1 MILVS
6 LKLWQFRNYIDREFE
21 FSDGVNV
28 IYGYNGQGKTNLL
41 EAISYSCV
49 TKSFRTNS
57 DAEAI
62 PFHSNFFK
70 ITAHFVFDQGI
81 QKEIVVEVVQGE
93 GKRIFLDNSR
103 IQSAADVVGVFP
115 VVILTPEHEAITY
128 GGPSERRRFLDFIL
142 SQTDRLYLNLIQ
154 KYRRVLRQ
162 RNKILA
168 DAQERRYGF
177 RERIAPWNREL
188 FELGKQIT
196 EKRKNFLE
204 TFQQELRPVFQ
215 QLTLNQEDITISYT
229 PSFKS
234 KFQDWDAFE
243 SELEK
248 IQNLEILRGSTLLGP
263 HRDEINF
270 LDNNWD
276 LRKFGSRGQHR
287 TAVIALKIAEY
298 FYVYK
303 IRRERPIFLLDD
315 VYTEIDKVREKNLT
329 DYFEELGQIFLTT
342 SDVDLK
348 IDSGLEKKRKISYY
362 SIDNTQGLPRT
373 EKELEK

>member
-6 LKLWQFRNYIDREFE
+6 LKLWQFRNYVDREFE
-21 FSDGVNV
+21 FSEDVNV

-41 EAISYSCV
+41 EAISYLCV

-70 ITAHFVFDQGI
+70 ISGRFHFDQGI
-81 QKEIVVEVVQGE
+81 RKEVVVRFVQGE
-93 GKRIFLDNSR
+93 GKRIFLDGSR
-103 IQSAADVVGVFP
+103 VTSAADLVGIFP

-128 GGPSERRRFLDFIL
+128 GGPAERRRFLDFIL
-142 SQTDRLYLNLIQ
+142 SQTDKFYLNAVQ

-168 DAQERRYGF
+168 EAQERRFGF
-177 RERIAPWNREL
+177 QERIAPWNREL
-188 FELGKQIT
+188 FELGNQIT
-196 EKRKNFLE
+196 EKRQKFLAE
-204 TFQQELRPVFQ
+204 FQRVFRPIFQEL
-215 QLTLNQEDITISYT
+215 TLKQEDITITYA
-229 PSFKS
+229 PSFAP
-234 KFQDWDAFE
+234 KFREWGRFE

-248 IQNLEILRGSTLLGP
+248 IQNIEILRGTTLLGP
-263 HRDEINF
+263 HRDEITF
-270 LDNNWD
+270 LNNGWD

-287 TAVIALKIAEY
+287 TAVIALKIAEF

-303 IRRERPIFLLDD
+303 TRDERPIFLLDD

-329 DYFEELGQIFLTT
+329 DYFTQLGQIFLTT

-348 IDSGLEKKRKISYY
+348 IDSGLEKERKISYY
-362 SIDNTQGLPRT
+362 SIDNPRGLPRT